1 MLFNAPEA
9 GTRRRQQSSS
19 KIPLNDTQMTL
30 TCLEQFQNKRDQALL
45 YLELDNALHWA
56 QYSYSLS
63 QNSTDLIKLSAILVT
78 RGEYERVLQMLNK
91 FNSNTN
97 NDGDGDDL
105 VELALVRAQCLLKL
119 DQLNEALAILNIC
132 IDNNTN
138 SAGNQKQSS
147 NPMLSKY
154 YQIRAQVHSSL
165 GNWEQSRLDYTQ
177 CLQIDPTNVEA
188 LQQLSSSGSLPSK
201 EASRLLKSL
210 HFSEC
215 FDQRWVTDAV
225 KCLYAQKLDLDYPC
239 DPQIANIVHNQID
252 YKCKQAMDYMHLH
265 RYPEAVAILE
275 DLYDGDR
282 YDPRIIHLYGDCL
295 FQLNDNVKLY
305 EIGSSFATHYPESAL
320 TWYIVGLYYLSTRK
334 YAMSKRYFSQ
344 CTSIDPQFV
353 DGWLGLGHAFSMNKE
368 SDAAIIA
375 YSQAIKCT
383 DSHVPLLLMAGEYEE
398 ANPQLAQSLYKQCLE
413 RCRGDND
420 LQLIIQYAS
429 YCLRDANRIDEA
441 YGYLQSCLQVVL
453 DQNYS
458 DSFMGTYLT
467 NFGYCCVQTGQIDQ
481 ALALLKKSMS
491 LWPSSNTKE
500 LLGYVYHVMG
510 EFDMAVDLYQSALN
524 ESASDSQAI
533 QLVELAMEQSISGD
547 AFWNDVTD
555 QGSQVS
561 MKDTRGAIGGNVS
574 LINDSMDVEQQSST
588 VTKMQPEKASQGS
601 TRTRIATRSTS
612 RRQGTSGKQ

>member
-1 MLFNAPEA
+1 MLFNIPEA
-9 GTRRRQQSSS
+9 GTRRRQQSSQ

-30 TCLEQFQNKRDQALL
+30 TCLEQFQNKRDEALL
-45 YLELDNALHWA
+45 ILDLDNALHWA

-63 QNSTDLIKLSAILVT
+63 QNFADLVKLSAILVA

-91 FNSNTN
+91 FNSNCN
-97 NDGDGDDL
+97 NDGDDL
-105 VELALVRAQCLLKL
+105 GGLALVRAQCLLKL

-132 IDNNTN
+132 IDNNNN

-147 NPMLSKY
+147 TPMLAKC
-154 YQIRAQVHSSL
+154 YQIRAQVHSCL

-177 CLQIDPTNVEA
+177 CLQIDPTNLEA

-201 EASRLLKSL
+201 EASKLLKSL
-210 HFSEC
+210 HFSVQ
-215 FDQRWVTDAV
+215 FDQKWVADAV
-225 KCLYAQKLDLDYPC
+225 KCLYSQKLDLDYPG
-239 DPQIANIVHNQID
+239 DTQITNIVHNQLD
-252 YKCKQAMDYMHLH
+252 YKCKKAMDFMHLR

-305 EIGSSFATHYPESAL
+305 EIGSSFAIHYPESAL
-320 TWYIVGLYYLSTRK
+320 TWYIVGLYYLSTMK
-334 YAMSKRYFSQ
+334 YAMSKRYFSH

-375 YSQAIKCT
+375 YSQAMKCT

-398 ANPQLAQSLYKQCLE
+398 VNPQLASSLYKQCLE

-429 YCLRDANRIDEA
+429 FCLRDADRIDEA

-467 NFGYCCVQTGQIDQ
+467 NFGYCCVQIGQIDQ

-510 EFDMAVDLYQSALN
+510 ELDLAVNLYQSALN

-547 AFWNDVTD
+547 TFWNDVID
-555 QGSQVS
+555 QDSQES
-561 MKDTRGAIGGNVS
+561 MKDTRSAIGGNVL
-574 LINDSMDVEQQSST
+574 LINNSMDVEQQSST
-588 VTKMQPEKASQGS
+588 VTKIQPEKASQGS

-612 RRQGTSGKQ
+612 RRQATSGKQ